1 MHGFNNWFVLNE
13 SKQQIENLG
22 FPPVIASIFQAEF
35 GKKAYYIAKWY
46 KEYYAPMT
54 GTDDWWKNHADYSA
68 TSRQPNLQNIIDLYN
83 ALPNKEA
90 YANVLEKMG
99 YTTNNISTADDYEL
113 KEIKDELKKD
123 IKTKLQ
129 KVGATFFKSPFIT
142 AIINGQANPK
152 NYEKMSFEDASD
164 KYETSQLFLKSKPL
178 ITYPDGMKWIDAGK
192 KCHLVGNQMGN
203 CGSVGAMSI
212 QPDATMI
219 VLFDKDNKPLV
230 ATTYTKSN
238 NVLTGVQ
245 GPGHAQSEEKYDPY
259 VVDLIQKLGA
269 DYKYEKQG
277 SNKRLAL
284 KSLLGQDADSLE
296 KLDSEGKEY
305 FKFIKDGKAHYTNGN
320 RIITD
325 EQLDDIQQQ
334 IRSGKVRYGAQ
345 MVDDREQ
352 LAVAAL
358 MAPSQFDLKFIGL
371 PQIFKKNI

>member
-1 MHGFNNWFVLNE
+1 MQGFNSWFVLNE

-22 FPPVIASIFQAEF
+22 FPLVVASIFQAEF

-46 KEYYAPMT
+46 KEYYAPIT

-68 TSRQPNLQNIIDLYN
+68 TSRQPNLQNIIELYN

-123 IKTKLQ
+123 IKTTLQ
-129 KVGATFFKSPFIT
+129 KVGATFFKSPFIM
-142 AIINGQANPK
+142 AVMNGQANPK
-152 NYEKMSFEDASD
+152 NYEKMSFKDASD
-164 KYETSQLFLKSKPL
+164 KYERKQLFLETKPL
-178 ITYPDGMKWIDAGK
+178 ITYPNGMKWINAGR
-192 KCHLVGNQMGN
+192 KCKLVGDQMDN
-203 CGSVGAMSI
+203 CGSIGAMSI
-212 QPDATMI
+212 QPDATMY
-219 VLFDKDNKPLV
+219 VLFDDKNIPLV
-230 ATTYTKSN
+230 ITTYTKSN

-245 GPGHAQSEEKYDPY
+245 GPGHAQIEEKYDSY

-269 DYKYEKQG
+269 NYNYTKQG
-277 SNKRLAL
+277 ANARLAL

-305 FKFIKDGKAHYTNGN
+305 FKFIKDGKTYYTNGN
-320 RIITD
+320 QIITD

-352 LAVAAL
+352 LALAAL
-358 MAPSQFDLKFIGL
+358 MTPSQFNLDFVGI

>member
-1 MHGFNNWFVLNE
+1 
-13 SKQQIENLG
+13 
-22 FPPVIASIFQAEF
+22 
-35 GKKAYYIAKWY
+35 
-46 KEYYAPMT
+46 
-54 GTDDWWKNHADYSA
+54 
-68 TSRQPNLQNIIDLYN
+68 
-83 ALPNKEA
+83 
-90 YANVLEKMG
+90 
-99 YTTNNISTADDYEL
+99 
-113 KEIKDELKKD
+113 
-123 IKTKLQ
+123 
-129 KVGATFFKSPFIT
+129 
-142 AIINGQANPK
+142 
-152 NYEKMSFEDASD
+152 
-164 KYETSQLFLKSKPL
+164 
-178 ITYPDGMKWIDAGK
+178 
-192 KCHLVGNQMGN
+192 
-203 CGSVGAMSI
+203 MSI
-212 QPDATMI
+212 QPDATMY

-230 ATTYTKSN
+230 ITTYTKSN